1 MGKVKEKSLFDAE
14 ELIPSIKPM
23 GEAELMK
30 KIKKKAQE
38 DLYIFKVICGSTGVR
53 IKKIK
58 IGSVTKKN
66 YIYQN
71 GQGSSRIQKEV
82 LDKVVYSEPSHEKLH
97 NAVIIY
103 TLRDLEEDK
112 EHRLSISRLV
122 VSSYR
127 NYINE
132 YMKEYNKV
140 EKDLER
146 IGIDLLMDKMD
157 VNISIL

>member
-1 MGKVKEKSLFDAE
+1 MGKVNEKSLFDAE

-82 LDKVVYSEPSHEKLH
+82 LDKVVYSEQSHEKLH

>member
-1 MGKVKEKSLFDAE
+1 MGKVKEKSLFDKA

-58 IGSVTKKN
+58 IGSVTSKN

-71 GQGSSRIQKEV
+71 MFNSSRIPKEC
-82 LDKVVYSEPSHEKLH
+82 LDKIIYADSSHEKLH
-97 NAVIIY
+97 NVAILY

-112 EHRLSISRLV
+112 EVRLSVSRLV

>member
-82 LDKVVYSEPSHEKLH
+82 LDKVVYSEPSHEKLQH
-97 NAVIIY
+97 CVIIY

-132 YMKEYNKV
+132 YMKEYDKV